1 MEEIISQDL
10 KMIQL
15 GVETMGVEN
24 MQHDVFSLTEKIRQM
39 ALTFCT
45 FSLWFV
51 NFFGLVEKKT
61 ERKLAQAR

>member
-24 MQHDVFSLTEKIRQM
+24 MQHDVFSLTEKNPTDG
-39 ALTFCT
+39 AYFLH
-45 FSLWFV
+45 
-51 NFFGLVEKKT
+51 FFFIV
-61 ERKLAQAR
+61 RKLFRPR